1 MATGPEFYEFLARGY
16 AWGHADASNENKV
29 SGTQDGIDFGIAYRA
44 HCEQSTTVKRSVQ
57 DAYTQWKE
65 TKRII

>member
-16 AWGHADASNENKV
+16 AWGHADASNQGKV
-29 SGTQDGIDFGIAYRA
+29 TGTNDGIEFGIAYRT
-44 HCEQSTTVKRSVQ
+44 HCETSRRVLRSVQ

-65 TKRII
+65 TGVIS